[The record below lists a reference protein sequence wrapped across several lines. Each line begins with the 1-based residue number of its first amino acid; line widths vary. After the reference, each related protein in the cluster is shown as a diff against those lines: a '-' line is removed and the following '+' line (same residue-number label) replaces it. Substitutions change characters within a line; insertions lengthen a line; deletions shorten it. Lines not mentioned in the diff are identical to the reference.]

1 MEPANAPRA
10 NRLAGRV
17 APDAPLR
24 QEQVEKD
31 DVTLVTQRRTVRVG
45 SVTIRPVLALD
56 LALKSALVGLLV
68 FAVAR
73 QDLPQFHGKAM
84 TGRALTY
91 PIAALIVPAVWWWLR
106 RHGRRIAY
114 PYALDV
120 LLVLPFLID
129 TAGNAANLYDT
140 ISWWD
145 DVNHLVNWAILTAGF
160 GQLLVRLRL
169 ERWAAW
175 GLAVGFGAVTAVL
188 WEFGEYYTFI
198 RHSSELQTAYTD
210 TLGDLALGLTGS
222 AVAATLTTTVL
233 WPKSAEHGADAGG
246 AVVEAPPLADG

>member
-1 MEPANAPRA
+1 
-10 NRLAGRV
+10 
-17 APDAPLR
+17 
-24 QEQVEKD
+24 
-31 DVTLVTQRRTVRVG
+31 
-45 SVTIRPVLALD
+45 VTIRPALALD

-73 QDLPQFHGKAM
+73 QDLPQFHGKAIV
-84 TGRALTY
+84 GRALAY
-91 PIAALIVPAVWWWLR
+91 PIAAAIVPAVWLWLR
-106 RHGRRIAY
+106 RRRRVSY
-114 PYALDV
+114 PYALDI

-169 ERWAAW
+169 ERWAVW

-198 RHSSELQTAYTD
+198 RHSHELRTAYTD

-222 AVAATLTTTVL
+222 AIAATLTTTVL
-233 WPKSAEHGADAGG
+233 WPRSTEQGADTRD